1 MNNIFV
7 WDKSPVMKMIG
18 KNNLTKFMGKPEV
31 QEVIDV
37 FRGLPE
43 PHNTFYNL
51 AFNHCIDLLF
61 SLYTLGLIHGIRAER
76 QRRKKG
82 GIKL

>member
-18 KNNLTKFMGKPEV
+18 KNTTSQFMGKKEV

-37 FRGLPE
+37 FMGLPE
-43 PHNTFYNL
+43 PHNTFYDL
-51 AFNHCIDLLF
+51 AFRNCIDLLF